1 MGFEELGLVA
11 VHKKTD
17 SYSPLHEFLKQ
28 SLKVMQYFSPN
39 FSSLAFLLLEDGLLH
54 WESELS
60 SKQERRDIGAF
71 AIDGRKNR
79 LINHVSTTKTYIHVE
94 DTSVHELTSSE
105 YADHFGVRAITVFP
119 ILHDTEF
126 LGIYYICYT
135 ETRQEL
141 TQAELEQIESYVHSL
156 SLAIIDAQL
165 FKMQRWMLSFVEH
178 ITESEG
184 FEPALLTF
192 TQHLTEIIHNDNLR
206 VLLLDKDGDLYRLKS
221 SEPFDPLRDKPWGN
235 FLYQVNGDNNKI
247 PVIQEMLESAR
258 SVEITNTRT
267 DTSFDHTA
275 LLHLDISS
283 IYIIP
288 LMDRNKL
295 YGMMVAI
302 SQHTARSYSGRQK
315 RLAELFVR
323 LASPTL
329 KNRLLLRGMES
340 DIFEKDL
347 EIMHQNGKL
356 EQLVSEMYTREE
368 QRNKLLGELS
378 HELRTP
384 VTAIKGSI
392 DLMLHETVGP
402 LNELQ
407 QELLHMSD
415 QAAERLLARIN
426 ELIQFSKLSD
436 FNLKLQLDW
445 SDYSAALKRSI
456 DMFSIMFS
464 KKDQLIDVNIPN
476 ELSVRCDIER
486 IDQVMLNLLS
496 NAHKYTASGGK
507 ISVTVNYEDGQVITC
522 VADSGIG
529 IPPENT
535 ETIFERF
542 YRLPEHRGRL
552 DVSGSGLG
560 LSIAKWIVEQHGG
573 SIWVESEVG
582 SGSRFYFSLP
592 AA

>member
-1 MGFEELGLVA
+1 VGFEELGLVA

-28 SLKVMQYFSPN
+28 SLKVMQNFSPD
-39 FSSLAFLLLEDGLLH
+39 FSSLAFLLLDDGLLH
-54 WESELS
+54 WETELT
-60 SKQERRDIGAF
+60 SKLEKREIGTY
-71 AIDGRKNR
+71 AIDGRKNK
-79 LINHVSTTKTYIHVE
+79 LIHHVSTTKTYVHVE
-94 DTSVHELTSSE
+94 DTSVHELTSPE
-105 YADHFGVRAITVFP
+105 YAEHFGVRAITVFP
-119 ILHDTEF
+119 ILHDMEF
-126 LGIYYICYT
+126 LGIYYIGYN
-135 ETRQEL
+135 ETKRGLAQSD
-141 TQAELEQIESYVHSL
+141 LEQIESYVHSL

-178 ITESEG
+178 ITESDG
-184 FEPALLTF
+184 FEAALLTF

-206 VLLLDKDGDLYRLKS
+206 ILLLDKDGDLYRLKS
-221 SEPFDPLRDKPWGN
+221 SESFDPLRDQPWGN
-235 FLYQVNGDNNKI
+235 FLYQVNEDNHKV
-247 PVIQEMLESAR
+247 PVIQEILESAR
-258 SVEITNTRT
+258 SVEIANTRT

-275 LLHLDISS
+275 LVHLDISS

-302 SQHTARSYSGRQK
+302 SQHTVRSYSVRQK
-315 RLAELFVR
+315 RLAELLVR

-329 KNRLLLRGMES
+329 KNRLFLRDMES
-340 DIFEKDL
+340 DIFEKNL
-347 EIMHQNGKL
+347 EILHQNGKL

-392 DLMLHETVGP
+392 DLMLHETAGP

-464 KKDQLIDVNIPN
+464 KKEQLIDVNIPN

-507 ISVTVNYEDGQVITC
+507 ISVTVNHEDGQVITC